1 MKQRVLKDF
10 KGLQAVCERIRGK
23 HLLRFERESFLY
35 VIKPQVW
42 SYYKVMWDVDFD
54 KIVMGMLSALFSVAW
69 RGKYNLYIT
78 RVGAGRCCL
87 FKQRFPAIP

>member
-1 MKQRVLKDF
+1 MPSCRASQSHKEKRKQWVSKDF

-35 VIKPQVW
+35 VIKPRVW
-42 SYYKVMWDVDFD
+42 SYYKVMWEVDFD

-69 RGKYNLYIT
+69 RGKYNL
-78 RVGAGRCCL
+78 
-87 FKQRFPAIP
+87 PA